1 MEEKAMVTEELA
13 SGVKITYP
21 KGTKYVLC
29 YEGVD
34 GTGRNYEVGNPIL
47 IMSMVC
53 ALISKTLNHLTDKDD
68 EAMMLARR
76 AFMQAI
82 MFAFKLVDDT
92 ITIKIT
98 DSDGTELNIEAD
110 D

>member
-1 MEEKAMVTEELA
+1 MDERAMVTEELA
-13 SGVKITYP
+13 SGVKLAYP
-21 KGTKYVLC
+21 KGTRYVLC
-29 YEGVD
+29 YEGID
-34 GTGRNYEVGNPIL
+34 GTGRNYQVGNPIL

-53 ALISKTLNHLTDKDD
+53 SLIAKTISQLTDKDD
-68 EAMMLARR
+68 SDMVFARR
-76 AFMQAI
+76 AFLQAI
-82 MFAFKLVDDT
+82 MFAFKLADDT